1 MLHRANNLR
10 KPVPVHVLS
19 AMLRLG
25 KKYEMKHLEQEAI
38 ERLQVDFPASLKEW
52 DGHFEKDKGSRSFR
66 LLDYEDHGY
75 EDTFDPILTD
85 VINLCHEFN
94 LKAIL
99 PAAYASYLCKYSL
112 VSPDP
117 IQ

>member
-1 MLHRANNLR
+1 
-10 KPVPVHVLS
+10 
-19 AMLRLG
+19 MLRLG
-25 KKYEMKHLEQEAI
+25 RKYEMKHLEQEAI

-52 DGHFEKDKGSRSFR
+52 DGHFEKGRLSRSFR
-66 LLDYEDHGY
+66 LFYYEDQDYEDA
-75 EDTFDPILTD
+75 FDPILTN

-94 LKAIL
+94 LKAVL

-117 IQ
+117 ID